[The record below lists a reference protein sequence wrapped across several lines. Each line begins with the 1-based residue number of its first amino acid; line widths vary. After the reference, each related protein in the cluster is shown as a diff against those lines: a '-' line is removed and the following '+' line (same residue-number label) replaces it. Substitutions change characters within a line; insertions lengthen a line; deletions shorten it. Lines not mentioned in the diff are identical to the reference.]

1 VLLNVFTMPQPE
13 ASVSRVDK
21 LVDEHGKLGSD
32 GTRKFLQAF
41 MQAFA
46 HRAETIRS

>member
-1 VLLNVFTMPQPE
+1 MLLNVLTIARPE

-32 GTRKFLQAF
+32 GTRKFLQEF